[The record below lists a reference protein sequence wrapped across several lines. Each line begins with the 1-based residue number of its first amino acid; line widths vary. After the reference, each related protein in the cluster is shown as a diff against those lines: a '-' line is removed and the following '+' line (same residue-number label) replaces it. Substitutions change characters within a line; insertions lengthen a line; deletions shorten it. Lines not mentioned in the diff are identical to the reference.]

1 MAEDFGNGV
10 SRTLSAINR
19 QFQAV
24 VWQADK
30 PPLDS
35 ELNLMAQVE
44 WERLGNV
51 IRSQMHSGFL
61 ADAVVAETDFV
72 TDSSYSNYFKLG
84 RNFTGAQAPVLW
96 ANVNGWVIPVTG
108 TSSIESTNKVS
119 LFPAPDTDTRI
130 DFVFLEVWLTNVAPN
145 PSTVNKPSASTIWKY
160 GNVKFGGTNPNDD
173 LEDPT
178 IGFETTERVQLQYRI
193 RVFGQ
198 GAGAG
203 ASVALSVYPDGLDD
217 PSIKAQGTSSSPL
230 PAYAWTNMR
239 DVLGDPGLWRA
250 GDGDPN
256 NALGTIDGYSY
267 AIPICA
273 VFRRN
278 SDTFVARTNAG
289 NANQNGSFDRNP
301 ITVAI
306 TDPEEAT
313 RTFSQVTLTASLSAT
328 ATGAISVTGLS
339 GSGLDN
345 TNLYSGSSV
354 FFYLDGEIV
363 EVQSVNAG
371 AGTITIASR
380 GRLGTQAVPHDANT
394 PLEFYSLRPDGLF
407 ADQIASRDI
416 LDLRKSVT
424 LGEWDYNQ
432 LLVKNLQSVLSNKL
446 HSAYKQSGV
455 SDTEGVI
462 VPEVN
467 EMISGAAPNQT
478 EKVDFPDGI
487 REVFSDAAVVQNNVS
502 VMLNPSSGGGAVPV
516 AVSDYTAGA
525 PTWDISADF
534 VPNGF
539 QPTTQGFSNGAVINL
554 YIGGASGN
562 DGARKSMGGTRAV
575 RFASPRELWLDGQ
588 ASQTGNRTPFT
599 LSFLGT
605 TTAATDGLFTEPPV
619 SGETATDHPGPM
631 YPLAELNFEYPFI
644 VLGGILNND
653 LRSISAE
660 VVSSGT
666 SASGYPE
673 VRYSGLDFTS
683 NGLWIYVQDPLNPS
697 DVTKPVLQGRR
708 TLYDM
713 ITKGGT
719 DFTGDS
725 SEVYIVVTGD
735 TTNPENCG
743 VFKVIGAGNI
753 AGYYTSFVGSLSE
766 SLVVKKVQEGW
777 TDFVDAVNL
786 TAEVRS
792 QYMNTEDGP
801 LASAGNAASAVVVL
815 TDLSGINGGVAN
827 PWSSVTLNLT
837 PMTFPND
844 SAVILN
850 TSVVYS
856 SGRGAMAR
864 VPDRVT
870 RFASVNPP
878 STANLLRRNVGALD
892 PDSQTDVGLPTS
904 EIYFDQQGI
913 QTWSSLSAK
922 GLSAPNALEQGEG
935 RGQLTEQFRDAE
947 LFVDNGSKTVA
958 FRPFR
963 KVNLSLNQRDVSTDG
978 GLTLI
983 PATYPSAIPVD
994 GANLFLAGGSGR
1006 TFCYGLPPA
1015 IMPKFGRQDIPVR
1028 AYGPSDV
1035 IATQPYFFGVN
1046 HLFADSTSNSAAVF
1060 NIIGG
1065 KTNSGVAGVTSM
1077 FIQTDIASGLTYGEY
1092 GAIPGGNFGY
1102 QARHYE
1108 DINVRS
1114 SDLPPGLKG
1123 IQLPPFLGVARVY
1136 GVYDARDWA
1145 GSGAWQADRVTPETG
1160 GTPPKNL
1167 IRTDADKQTLFIL
1180 KGGASDVTLN
1190 ANDHTYI
1197 IPENLIDVRLS
1208 DSFVAGTDTFDSMD
1222 FVIECQVFG
1231 FARGFINQNNYVLAR
1246 DFNGNGSAPSGL
1258 IDGISMTLPLP
1269 APAMECYSVTDRTV
1283 YQGDPFMTRDGDT
1296 RVVSDYEPRYGQV
1309 PVSSAYQI
1317 ATAIQQFDNGAQIPE
1332 FPNPRALEVL
1342 AVADFYTTLGT
1353 GKIGGE
1359 VAPGT
1364 ATDTGHLE
1372 SSGNRIPSSATANQ
1386 FQVDCRT
1393 FTEGQPENADRGSLT
1408 LSILQ
1413 NSATSAGESFAF
1425 YLNGSLQLAVT
1436 SNAQFTGGSISA
1448 TAEDLADYINTSN
1461 LLSLKLGL
1469 VATWNGANQVIIES
1483 KRPGVDAARAIQVRV
1498 NPKAGQTSAAGLAL
1512 ITPGSFQP
1520 RVTSSLLLGAR
1531 DVPINASRA
1540 ANAPSPIALTGA
1552 TERLPLGILLN
1563 DSDFIGEDPARNGES
1578 ALSIR
1583 LSAGTNSILTTSPGV
1598 SETEYARLSGLG
1610 FLGMADG
1617 SILLYTPWTTSS
1629 LTGTKRYRIYRG
1641 GGSLYVLDPVNPG
1654 GPVDWTSGS
1663 LPDGATLKGAVL
1675 AGRAYLVRNFK
1686 ETAFLSNSTVSYG
1699 DELQMVIVT
1708 RGIVGESLACENG
1721 YALFGQISPT
1731 GYGEGY
1737 SAADRYRLEG
1747 KPLHAGTSKSGP
1759 NPVVP
1764 LAPYPTDDP
1773 QPSTPC

>member
-44 WERLGNV
+44 WERLGNIV
-51 IRSQMHSGFL
+51 RSQMHSGFL
-61 ADAVVAETDFV
+61 ADPVVADTDFV
-72 TDSSYSNYFKLG
+72 TDRDYSNYFKLG

-96 ANVNGWVIPVTG
+96 ANVNGWIVPVTG
-108 TSSIESTNKVS
+108 TSSLESTNKVS
-119 LFPAPDTDTRI
+119 LYPAPDTDTRI

-160 GNVKFGGTNPNDD
+160 GNVKFGGTNPPDD

-178 IGFETTERVQLQYRI
+178 IGFETTERIQLQYRI
-193 RVFGQ
+193 RVYGQ

-203 ASVALSVYPDGLDD
+203 SSVALSVYPDGLDD
-217 PSIKAQGTSSSPL
+217 PSIKAQATSSSPVA
-230 PAYAWTNMR
+230 AYAWSNMR
-239 DVLGDPGLWRA
+239 DILGDPGLWRA

-256 NALGTIDGYSY
+256 NALGTVDGYSY

-278 SDTFVARTNAG
+278 SSTFVARTNSG
-289 NANQNGSFDRNP
+289 NANQNGSFERNP

-313 RTFSQVTLTASLSAT
+313 RTFSQVTLTASLNAT

-345 TNLYSGSSV
+345 TNLYSSGSV
-354 FFYLDGEIV
+354 FFYLDGELV

-371 AGTITIASR
+371 AGTITIGSR
-380 GRLGTQAVPHDANT
+380 GRLGTQAVPHDLGT
-394 PLEFYSLRPDGLF
+394 ELRFYSLRPDGLF
-407 ADQIASRDI
+407 ADQIESRDI
-416 LDLRKSVT
+416 MDLRKSVT

-432 LLVKNLQSVLSNKL
+432 LLVKNLQAVLSNKL
-446 HSAYKQSGV
+446 HSTYKQSGV

-467 EMISGAAPNQT
+467 EMISGTAPNQT

-487 REVFSDAAVVQNNVS
+487 REVFSDAAVVQSNVS
-502 VMLNPSSGGGAVPV
+502 VILQPTFGGGAVPV
-516 AVSDYTAGA
+516 AVTDYTAAA
-525 PTWDISADF
+525 PIWEISADF

-554 YIGGASGN
+554 FIGGASGN
-562 DGARKSMGGTRAV
+562 DGARKSMGGARAV
-575 RFASPRELWLDGQ
+575 RFASPRELWVDGQ
-588 ASQTGNRTPFT
+588 SGNRTPFT
-599 LSFLGT
+599 LSFLGS

-619 SGETATDHPGPM
+619 SGESDTDHPGPM
-631 YPLAELNFEYPFI
+631 YPLSELNFEYPFI
-644 VLGGILNND
+644 VLGGIINNE

-660 VVSSGT
+660 VVSSGS

-673 VRYSGLDFTS
+673 VRYSGLDFDS
-683 NGLWIYVQDPLNPS
+683 NGLWIWLADPLNPA

-743 VFKVIGAGNI
+743 VFKVIGAGSSS
-753 AGYYTSFVGSLSE
+753 GYYTSFVGSTADA
-766 SLVVKKVQEGW
+766 LVVKKVQEGW

-815 TDLSGINGGVAN
+815 TDLSGVNGGVAN
-827 PWSSVTLNLT
+827 PWSSSVLNLT
-837 PMTFPND
+837 QMTFPND
-844 SAVILN
+844 SAVVLN
-850 TSVVYS
+850 TSLMYS
-856 SGRGAMAR
+856 PGRGAMAR

-878 STANLLRRNVGALD
+878 SMANLLRRNVGALD
-892 PDSQTDVGLPTS
+892 PDSQTEAGLPTS
-904 EIYFDQQGI
+904 EIYYDPQGI
-913 QTWSSLSAK
+913 QTWSVLSSN
-922 GLSAPNALEQGEG
+922 GLTAPDALEQGEG
-935 RGQLTEQFRDAE
+935 RGQLTEQLRDAE

-978 GLTLI
+978 GITLI
-983 PATYPSAIPVD
+983 PAAYPSAIPVD
-994 GANLFLAGGSGR
+994 GANLFLTGGSGR
-1006 TFCYGLPPA
+1006 TYCYGLPPA

-1035 IATQPYFFGVN
+1035 ISTQPYFFGVN
-1046 HLFADSTSNSAAVF
+1046 HLFADSTSNSDSVF

-1077 FIQTDIASGLTYGEY
+1077 FIQTDSASGLDYGEY

-1102 QARHYE
+1102 QARHY
-1108 DINVRS
+1108 DDLNVRS

-1145 GSGAWQADRVTPETG
+1145 GTGAWQADRVTPETG
-1160 GTPPKNL
+1160 GSPPKNL

-1180 KGGASDVTLN
+1180 KGGASDITLN
-1190 ANDHTYI
+1190 VNDHTYI
-1197 IPENLIDVRLS
+1197 IPENLINISLS
-1208 DSFVAGTDTFDSMD
+1208 DSFVSGTDTFDNMD
-1222 FVIECQVFG
+1222 FVVECQVFG
-1231 FARGFINQNNYVLAR
+1231 FSRGFINLNNYVLAR
-1246 DFNGNGSAPSGL
+1246 AFNGQGNVPSGL
-1258 IDGISMTLPLP
+1258 IDGIAMTLPLP
-1269 APAMECYSVTDRTV
+1269 APVMECYTVTDRTV
-1283 YQGDPFMTRDGDT
+1283 YQGDPYMTRDGDT

-1309 PVSSAYQI
+1309 SVANAFEL
-1317 ATAIQQFDNGAQIPE
+1317 ATAIQQFDNGSFVPE
-1332 FPNPRALEVL
+1332 YPNPRALEVL
-1342 AVADFYTTLGT
+1342 AIADFYTTLGT
-1353 GKIGGE
+1353 GKIGGM
-1359 VAPGT
+1359 VNPGT
-1364 ATDTGHLE
+1364 ATDVGHVE
-1372 SSGNRIPSSATANQ
+1372 SSGTRIPTSATANQ
-1386 FQVDCRT
+1386 FQAEGRS
-1393 FTEGQPENADRGSLT
+1393 FSQGQPEEAPRGSLS
-1408 LSILQ
+1408 LRVLQ
-1413 NSATSAGESFAF
+1413 NSATSAGESFSF
-1425 YLNGSLQLAVT
+1425 YLDGSLQITVT
-1436 SNAQFTGGSISA
+1436 SNAQFSGGSVSA
-1448 TAEDLADYINTSN
+1448 TAQDLADYINTAAI
-1461 LLSLKLGL
+1461 LSLKMGL
-1469 VATWNGANQVIIES
+1469 NAVWNGANEVLIES
-1483 KRPGVDAARAIQVRV
+1483 KRPGAEAARAVQVRV
-1498 NPKAGQTSAAGLAL
+1498 NPKTGQTSASGLSL
-1512 ITPGSFQP
+1512 VVPSSFQP
-1520 RVTSSLLLGAR
+1520 RVTSSLLLGGA
-1531 DVPINASRA
+1531 DVPVNGARLPS
-1540 ANAPSPIALTGA
+1540 APSPISLTGA

-1583 LSAGTNSILTTSPGV
+1583 LSAGTNSILTTSPGING
-1598 SETEYARLSGLG
+1598 TEYARLSGLG

-1629 LTGTKRYRIYRG
+1629 LTGTKRYRLYRG
-1641 GGSLYVLDPVNPG
+1641 GGSLYVLDPQNPG

-1663 LPDGATLKGAVL
+1663 LPEGSSLKGAIL
-1675 AGRAYLVRNFK
+1675 AGRAYLVRNYK
-1686 ETAFLSNSTVSYG
+1686 ETAFLSSNTVSYG
-1699 DELQMVIVT
+1699 DELQLVVVT
-1708 RGIVGESLACENG
+1708 RGILGEGLGCKEG
-1721 YALFGQISPT
+1721 YAMFGQISPT

-1737 SAADRYRLEG
+1737 TAADRYRLEG
-1747 KPLHAGTSKSGP
+1747 KPLHSGTSKAGP
-1759 NPVVP
+1759 NPVVD
-1764 LAPYPTDDP
+1764 LAPYPTTDP
-1773 QPSTPC
+1773 QPIGPC